1 MKQDV
6 QRKKKERK
14 GLYNSAPESG
24 HAMNFLMY
32 LTLLGL
38 LLFLLKPC
46 QVEESRERAVVAL
59 ANRQQK
65 MHTSSSQSLVRKKKG
80 GGGGVSCDYDGGGS
94 NGSSGWQWWRGK
106 KREETRKQGE
116 GE

>member
-80 GGGGVSCDYDGGGS
+80 GGGVSCDYDGGGS

>member
-6 QRKKKERK
+6 QRKKKKNKERK

-65 MHTSSSQSLVRKKKG
+65 MHTSSSQSLVRKKKR
-80 GGGGVSCDYDGGGS
+80 GGGGVSCDL
-94 NGSSGWQWWRGK
+94 
-106 KREETRKQGE
+106 
-116 GE
+116 

>member
-1 MKQDV
+1 MLQL
-6 QRKKKERK
+6 KKAILPHKTRENEARRAEKEKKNKERK

-65 MHTSSSQSLVRKKKG
+65 MHTSSSQSLVRKKKR
-80 GGGGVSCDYDGGGS
+80 GGGGVSCDL
-94 NGSSGWQWWRGK
+94 
-106 KREETRKQGE
+106 
-116 GE
+116 